1 MEQPPPRR
9 VYRIVIV
16 ALALVTLVV
25 LGVIGA
31 ALIAS
36 RPPSAEDIAAT
47 LTALPSPTLISG
59 DHQLL
64 ISWLSTSG
72 PVRDLDDALPGVVLG
87 FDVALEIWERGC
99 AIYDR
104 IRVDV
109 YDGPPEQRVHRLTV
123 RVPMDD
129 LLQWRGGKFG
139 DRELIARLESPRNVE
154 LATEVDLNIS
164 PEPPALPERPEADGQ
179 DRRPP
184 GADPAQAGGE
194 RHRRGRTGPG
204 FHPPRGTGRHRHPA
218 PDRHEPG
225 QVQG

>member
-47 LTALPSPTLISG
+47 LTALPSPTLTSTPTPTPIPTVPGVSADLLVCQREVGRAMNARRMVGTANISG

-139 DRELIARLESPRNVE
+139 DRELIARLEVTQIE
-154 LATEVDLNIS
+154 
-164 PEPPALPERPEADGQ
+164 
-179 DRRPP
+179 
-184 GADPAQAGGE
+184 
-194 RHRRGRTGPG
+194 
-204 FHPPRGTGRHRHPA
+204 
-218 PDRHEPG
+218 
-225 QVQG
+225 